1 MKAFLLKVFNGRIIS
16 PWWILAIDWL
26 LISNAFIIAYV
37 VRLNVMLPTYTVW
50 EFLSGGAYVAVIY
63 SLVFFCLELNRGF
76 FGLTGFTG
84 CVSLVL
90 AVVRL
95 LAFNRVGGTLVACF

>member
-63 SLVFFCLELNRGF
+63 TLVFFLFGIHRGVIRHTSLTELR
-76 FGLTGFTG
+76 
-84 CVSLVL
+84 SLVYASARSEEHTSEL
-90 AVVRL
+90 QSRPH
-95 LAFNRVGGTLVACF
+95 